1 MHLEMFSRSFTHE
14 TITEKTP
21 PTPTPK
27 SSVFPRDVDDDDAFV
42 EGPQLLLLLFRSFI
56 GCVCTSPSYL
66 LPSKR
71 TQKKCRE
78 FYKRGETPKES
89 TKKCEHPKGKEKKK
103 KTIFERVAVSVTR
116 GSHVFRVF
124 FRHSFLLF
132 ATRRRQSDGERNVCS
147 LACAF
152 NSGCTKCNREHKKNR
167 LFL

>member
-1 MHLEMFSRSFTHE
+1 MFSRSFTHE

-71 TQKKCRE
+71 TEKNV
-78 FYKRGETPKES
+78 ES
-89 TKKCEHPKGKEKKK
+89 PTKKEGRPQKSAQKNVSTQKKK
-103 KTIFERVAVSVTR
+103 KTTTLERVAVSVTR
-116 GSHVFRVF
+116 GSPHVFRVF

>member
-21 PTPTPK
+21 PPPTPK

-71 TQKKCRE
+71 TEKNV
-78 FYKRGETPKES
+78 ES
-89 TKKCEHPKGKEKKK
+89 PTKKEGRPQKSAQKNVSTQKKK
-103 KTIFERVAVSVTR
+103 KTTTLERVAVSVTR

-124 FRHSFLLF
+124 FRQSFLLF
-132 ATRRRQSDGERNVCS
+132 ATRRRHSDGERDVCS
-147 LACAF
+147 LARAF
-152 NSGCTKCNREHKKNR
+152 NSGCTTRVFICDRE
-167 LFL
+167 